1 VRQVMVLHENKLVGI
16 IAIHE
21 LIQRVLRA

>member
-1 VRQVMVLHENKLVGI
+1 MVLHEKKLAGI